1 MPRHHTKSSAP
12 GGSQRQ
18 LRVGETVRHAVA
30 DILSQGNVH
39 DPDLEG
45 HIITV
50 PEVRMSPDLK
60 LATVYVMPLGGRDT
74 DVVIAALE
82 RNKKFLRGEIAHRV
96 NLKFAPDIRFRI
108 DERFD
113 EAERIEKLL
122 RTPAVQRDL
131 APDSDDELMIVTTA
145 DSVIDSENRR
155 IARRLKKIFLSTTRV
170 DDARRGNN
178 DPRQDSR
185 QGKQPRQ
192 NNQPR
197 RDKRDVHGWVVLD
210 KPIGMTSTHAVAVLK
225 RLFQAKRAGHAGTL
239 DPLASGG
246 LPIALGEATK
256 TVPFVMDGRK
266 RYRFTVTWGEE
277 RDTDDTEGR
286 ATQTSE
292 LRPTADAIRAL
303 LPRFTG
309 LIEQIPPQYSAIKIQ
324 GERAYDLARDGET
337 VELKPRPVEIHELT
351 LVEQADNG
359 HSVFEAECGKGTYV
373 RALARD
379 IGRMLGCF
387 GHICALRRTLVGPF
401 TEADM
406 IPLEQLEALCNRAA
420 SGEGSLADA
429 LLPVET
435 ALDDIPALA
444 VTRADAARLH
454 RGQAVLLRGRDAP
467 NSSGTVYVTVAG
479 RLLALA
485 EIGNGELIP
494 KRVFNLTGLTA
505 SPVDNESV

>member
-1 MPRHHTKSSAP
+1 M
-12 GGSQRQ
+12 
-18 LRVGETVRHAVA
+18 TV
-30 DILSQGNVH
+30 
-39 DPDLEG
+39 
-45 HIITV
+45 
-50 PEVRMSPDLK
+50 M
-60 LATVYVMPLGGRDT
+60 
-74 DVVIAALE
+74 
-82 RNKKFLRGEIAHRV
+82 
-96 NLKFAPDIRFRI
+96 
-108 DERFD
+108 
-113 EAERIEKLL
+113 
-122 RTPAVQRDL
+122 
-131 APDSDDELMIVTTA
+131 TTN
-145 DSVIDSENRR
+145 SVIDANDAD
-155 IARRLKKIFLSTTRV
+155 ARDAERDTLAGQRT
-170 DDARRGNN
+170 DDARRTNN
-178 DPRQDSR
+178 DPRQK
-185 QGKQPRQ
+185 QGRPNQ
-192 NNQPR
+192 QPR

-210 KPIGMTSTHAVAVLK
+210 KPIGMTSTQAVAVLK

-266 RYRFTVTWGEE
+266 RYRFTVSWGEE

-286 ATQTSE
+286 PVRTSE
-292 LRPTADAIRAL
+292 NRPSADSIREL

-309 LIEQIPPQYSAIKIQ
+309 VIEQIPPQYSAIKVQ

-351 LVEQADNG
+351 LVEHGDNG

-379 IGRMLGCF
+379 MGRILGCF
-387 GHICALRRTLVGPF
+387 GHISALRRTLVGPF

-467 NSSGTVYVTVAG
+467 NTSGTVYVTVAG

-494 KRVFNLTGLTA
+494 KRVFNLNGLTA
-505 SPVDNESV
+505 GPARNHGSN